1 MQKNSVKWRIF
12 RSNTIALLASLFLL
26 VLVNIGMLRWYA
38 ESIER
43 EWKQAMSQIAT
54 PDMVENLIADWTIR
68 RNSFLTMFLIDGVIC
83 MLILAVVS
91 LIFTRGLTHHICRP
105 LRALEDGV
113 RRMKENNLS
122 EPIDYHGD
130 AEFET
135 VCSAFNE
142 MQLHLSQEQE
152 KNRAYERSRI
162 DMIAGISHDLKT
174 PLTAIRGSV
183 KAVLDG
189 VAATPAIQKT
199 FLSTAYRRT
208 GDMEQLL
215 NQLFYLSKLET
226 GNLPIHLRPLE
237 FVSWL
242 QDYEKGKQDFLTPEE
257 ESLTFHNNTGKNSIF
272 VSADPEQL
280 NRILDNLFTN
290 SHKYAGMHPLEM
302 QISLKTANSSA
313 ILCFSDNG
321 NGASEEALPHLF
333 EEFFRGDASRN
344 KPDGHGLGLYIV
356 KYLTEAMGGTVRAE
370 NRQGFCVILTFPVL
384 PSVTDTVS
392 PEKVPQ

>member
-12 RSNTIALLASLFLL
+12 RSNTIALLSSLCLL
-26 VLVNIGMLRWYA
+26 ILVNLGMLRWYA

-43 EWKQAMSQIAT
+43 EWKQAMAQIAT
-54 PDMVENLIADWTIR
+54 PNMVENLIADWTIR
-68 RNSFLTMFLIDGVIC
+68 RNSFLTMFLADGLIC
-83 MLILAVVS
+83 MFILAVVS
-91 LIFTRGLTHHICRP
+91 LIFTRSLTQHICRP
-105 LRALEDGV
+105 LHALEHGV
-113 RRMKENNLS
+113 QRMKENNLS

-135 VCSAFNE
+135 VCNAFNE

-215 NQLFYLSKLET
+215 NQLFYLSRLET

-257 ESLTFHNNTGKNSIF
+257 ESLTFHNNTGKTGIS

-280 NRILDNLFTN
+280 NRILDNLLTN
-290 SHKYAGMHPLEM
+290 SRKYANAHPLQM
-302 QISLKTANSSA
+302 RISLETAADSA
-313 ILCFSDNG
+313 VICFSDNG
-321 NGASEEALPHLF
+321 NGAPTDSLPHLF
-333 EEFFRGDASRN
+333 EEFYRGDSARSRPN
-344 KPDGHGLGLYIV
+344 GHGLGLYIV

-370 NRQGFCVILTFPVL
+370 NRQGFCVILAFP
-384 PSVTDTVS
+384 TIQKRGDT
-392 PEKVPQ
+392 QI

>member
-12 RSNTIALLASLFLL
+12 RSNTIALLSSLFLL
-26 VLVNIGMLRWYA
+26 ILVNIGMLHWYA

-91 LIFTRGLTHHICRP
+91 LIFTQGLTHHICRP
-105 LRALEDGV
+105 LHALEDGV

-122 EPIDYHGD
+122 EPIDYQGD

-135 VCSAFNE
+135 VCNAFNE
-142 MQLHLSQEQE
+142 MQLHLSREQE

-189 VAATPAIQKT
+189 VASKPDIQKT

-215 NQLFYLSKLET
+215 NQLFYLSRLET
-226 GNLPIHLRPLE
+226 GNLPIHPRPLE
-237 FVSWL
+237 LASWL
-242 QDYEKGKQDFLTPEE
+242 QDYERSKQDFLTPKE
-257 ESLTFHNNTGKNSIF
+257 ESLTFHNRTGKTEISI
-272 VSADPEQL
+272 SADPEQL
-280 NRILDNLFTN
+280 KRVLDNLLTN
-290 SHKYAGMHPLEM
+290 SRKYAGVHPLEM
-302 QISLKTANSSA
+302 QLSLETVNNSA
-313 ILCFSDNG
+313 MLCFSDNG
-321 NGASEEALPHLF
+321 NGVNENALPHLF
-333 EEFFRGDASRN
+333 EEFFRGDASRS

-356 KYLTEAMGGTVRAE
+356 KYLTEAMGGAVRAE
-370 NRQGFCVILTFPVL
+370 NRQGFCVILTFPLL
-384 PSVTDTVS
+384 PPVTDPANTKK
-392 PEKVPQ
+392 E